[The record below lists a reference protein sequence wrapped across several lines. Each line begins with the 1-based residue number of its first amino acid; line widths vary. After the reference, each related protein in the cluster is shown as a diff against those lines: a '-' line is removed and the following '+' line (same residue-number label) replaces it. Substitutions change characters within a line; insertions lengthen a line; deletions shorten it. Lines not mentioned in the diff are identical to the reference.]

1 MRISMYKMILV
12 CGVAFSMSAQADLF
26 TFNDINQEI
35 TDNDSRGVANV
46 QTISGLDS
54 SISSISISLNLSAVS
69 GDLAF
74 NGDYYV
80 TLQHDDKFVVLLNRV
95 GKTSANPFGYDDNGF
110 NVTFTLDGADVHT
123 YGDVLNDGT
132 LTGSW
137 GADGRAIDPDDVL
150 DTDPDNYP
158 QKCTATLSQLIGAN
172 PNGDWTL
179 FAADLNSSGK
189 GQLNSW
195 SIDVQA
201 IPEPS
206 AATFILLSGIGLLVV
221 KRLFPNLSI

>member
-1 MRISMYKMILV
+1 MRISINKLMWL
-12 CGVAFSMSAQADLF
+12 CVAAISISARADLF
-26 TFNDINQEI
+26 TFDNINQEI
-35 TDNDSRGVANV
+35 TDNDSRGIANV
-46 QTISGLDS
+46 QTINGLDS
-54 SISSISISLNLSAVS
+54 SISSISISLNISAVS
-69 GDLAF
+69 GDVAF

-95 GKTSANPFGYDDNGF
+95 GKTSLNPFGYDDNGF

-123 YGDVLNDGT
+123 YGGVLNDGT
-132 LTGSW
+132 LTSSW

-150 DTDPDNYP
+150 DTDAR
-158 QKCTATLSQLIGAN
+158 TSTLSQLIGTN

-179 FAADLNSSGK
+179 FAADMNSSGK

-221 KRLFPNLSI
+221 KRLFPKRSI

>member
-1 MRISMYKMILV
+1 MYKMILV
-12 CGVAFSMSAQADLF
+12 CVATVSMSAQADLF

-35 TDNDSRGVANV
+35 TDNDSRGVTDV

-110 NVTFTLDGADVHT
+110 NVTFTLTGDDIHSYADLDGEE
-123 YGDVLNDGT
+123 T

-137 GADGRAIDPDDVL
+137 GADGRAIDPDNVL
-150 DTDPDNYP
+150 NTDAR
-158 QKCTATLSQLIGAN
+158 TATLSQLLGAN

-179 FAADLNSSGK
+179 FAADMNSSGK

-195 SIDVQA
+195 SIDLQA
-201 IPEPS
+201 VPEPS
-206 AATFILLSGIGLLVV
+206 AVNFILISGIGLLVV
-221 KRLFPNLSI
+221 KRLSRNGSI